1 MHSAPPVIV
10 IDLQIRPKTQV
21 AINKNNHSKWGVVVK
36 SIESTLYNFYLYNS
50 RIVFI
55 FVKKIGDMIF
65 EDVLGSGRLWAV
77 IYEGDAENVLTKT
90 FSNWFDP
97 DFLHQFFKE
106 NSADLT
112 KYFRIT
118 NLEQAVFDSM
128 EDAAQLACVIFDLEP
143 DANLDAVFR
152 PLENYRMSEM
162 LLSKEKA
169 KGQVT
174 NNHPSWLRIYAIKVE
189 AGVYLVTG
197 GAIKLTWTM
206 AERDHTLRE
215 LEKMERVRNYLLSN
229 GVIDLDSLKDYTNNE
244 SN

>member
-1 MHSAPPVIV
+1 M
-10 IDLQIRPKTQV
+10 Q
-21 AINKNNHSKWGVVVK
+21 
-36 SIESTLYNFYLYNS
+36 
-50 RIVFI
+50 
-55 FVKKIGDMIF
+55 F
-65 EDVLGSGRLWAV
+65 EDVLGGGRLWAV
-77 IYEGDAENVLTKT
+77 IYEGDVENVLTKT

-128 EDAAQLACVIFDLEP
+128 EDAAQLACVIFDLAP
-143 DANLDAVFR
+143 DANLDVVFR
-152 PLENYRMSEM
+152 PLENYRMSEI

-169 KGQVT
+169 KGKVT

-197 GAIKLTWTM
+197 GAIKLTWTL
-206 AERDHTLRE
+206 AERDHTLQE